1 MLALAACTQ
10 DSPTPA
16 SGSADRMPMHLTMQH
31 PAGTRATASAFEA
44 GDSAGLYVVED
55 SAVFNPSGNL
65 VNNELLTCNG
75 ADQTWTPRMPI
86 YWSKGRYNIYAYY
99 PYQSPVRS
107 VRDMPFSL
115 CTDQSTERV
124 GNTPGGYE
132 ASDLL
137 CATLKGVE
145 ATESPVA
152 MTFRHAMSRIT
163 IRIIKGEDF
172 EGQLPTQAKV
182 YVHSTVPHA
191 TIDLATGTATR
202 DIYGRE
208 ASIRARQRS
217 KYVYEA
223 IVVPQRITTRVPLV
237 EVEIKGVSYM
247 YEGNFNFKAGTD
259 HLVNLVVND
268 TPEKLSINVSGE
280 LKQW

>member
-1 MLALAACTQ
+1 MRKTAYTLLYIGMLALAACTQ
-10 DSPTPA
+10 ECPKPD
-16 SGSADRMPMHLTMQH
+16 SGSADRMPMRLTMEH

-44 GDSAGLYVVED
+44 GDRAGLYVVED

-75 ADQTWTPRMPI
+75 TDQSWTPRMPI

-137 CATLKGVE
+137 CATLKG
-145 ATESPVA
+145 
-152 MTFRHAMSRIT
+152 
-163 IRIIKGEDF
+163 DF
-172 EGQLPTQAKV
+172 QVSLCFQPSSKINEQRGASGQSL
-182 YVHSTVPHA
+182 
-191 TIDLATGTATR
+191 
-202 DIYGRE
+202 
-208 ASIRARQRS
+208 
-217 KYVYEA
+217 
-223 IVVPQRITTRVPLV
+223 
-237 EVEIKGVSYM
+237 
-247 YEGNFNFKAGTD
+247 
-259 HLVNLVVND
+259 
-268 TPEKLSINVSGE
+268 
-280 LKQW
+280 